1 MPQGQIATCFSHIP
15 GTILKGGD
23 RTLKDITFPGIIQ
36 AEKTELPDGTV
47 KIIELDWN
55 GKMELSFSSFPTS
68 QQEERK
74 SALL

>member
-1 MPQGQIATCFSHIP
+1 MPQGQIATCFSHIL

-47 KIIELDWN
+47 KIIELD
-55 GKMELSFSSFPTS
+55 
-68 QQEERK
+68 
-74 SALL
+74 